1 MASLCA
7 PMPLLRRYRLWRA
20 RRVWLRDPARALKL
34 LDDDEASLD
43 GESLALVAWLALRY
57 QGNVVRA
64 ERVARL
70 ALAHGGDTRLASDA
84 LAEVLMRR
92 GESDAAIATLRA
104 AHEQRPRVK
113 WYELTLSDLLEEAG
127 RVGEAEEALE
137 RALGDPGLRRHA
149 LKRLSRLALER
160 GDADRARGYFA
171 QLVGLEPDYLV
182 YASDYATLGRLQ
194 VEAGDPDAARA
205 TLRQG
210 AEVYPRNAELRGLL
224 RDYFHED
231 PPYAEPNIA
240 PVREDELGVRRL
252 PVRTEMITA
261 RTGVLDVVD
270 AATAGMRTADDVI
283 ALAESAAAAG
293 QGRLI
298 PLELIEPGPLAH
310 VLSRFVGSIGP
321 LHSPAGMQGAIM
333 EAGRPRIVLGA
344 LAAVATKPLGRRGW
358 FYRVA
363 GQGTALIDDVAA
375 ALPPND
381 HHLVFGPR
389 DPDALAHALAL
400 RLGCGAAIVDANH
413 LSGAWVVAASRGV
426 DRDWLTAALND
437 NPAGNQDE
445 RTPVVIVRR
454 LTAGTRP
461 GGP

>member
-1 MASLCA
+1 
-7 PMPLLRRYRLWRA
+7 MPLLRSYRLWRA
-20 RRVWLRDPARALKL
+20 RRVWLRDPARALRL
-34 LDDDEASLD
+34 LDDDEAAMD
-43 GESLALVAWLALRY
+43 GQSLALVAWLALRF
-57 QGNVVRA
+57 QGNEKRA

-70 ALAHGGDTRLASDA
+70 ALARGGDTRLASEV

-92 GESDAAIATLRA
+92 GESDAAIAALRA
-104 AHEQRPRVK
+104 GRERLPEIK

-127 RVGEAEEALE
+127 RSEEAEEALE
-137 RALGDPGLRRHA
+137 RALAEPELRRHA

-171 QLVGLEPDYLV
+171 ELVALEPDYLV

-194 VEAGDPDAARA
+194 LEAGERDAARA
-205 TLRQG
+205 TWRQG
-210 AEVYPRNAELRGLL
+210 AKVYPRNGELGTLL
-224 RDYFHED
+224 REHFDED
-231 PPYAEPNIA
+231 PPHAEPNIA
-240 PVREDELGVRRL
+240 PVHEEELGVRRL

-270 AATAGMRTADDVI
+270 TATVGIRTSDDVI

-298 PLELIEPGPLAH
+298 GLELIEPEPLAR

-333 EAGRPRIVLGA
+333 EAGRPRVVLGA

-363 GQGTALIDDVAA
+363 GQATALIDDVAA

-381 HHLVFGPR
+381 HHLVLGPR
-389 DPDALAHALAL
+389 DPDRLARDLAQ

-413 LSGAWVVAASRGV
+413 LSGAWVVAASPGV
-426 DRDWLTAALND
+426 DREWLTAALND

-454 LTAGTRP
+454 IEP
-461 GGP
+461 ES

>member
-1 MASLCA
+1 MS
-7 PMPLLRRYRLWRA
+7 LLRRYRLWRA
-20 RRVWLRDPARALKL
+20 RRVWLRDPARALEL
-34 LDDDEASLD
+34 LGDGEASMD
-43 GESLALVAWLALRY
+43 GESLALLAWLELTCRRDEAD
-57 QGNVVRA
+57 A
-64 ERVARL
+64 ARL
-70 ALAHGGDTRLASDA
+70 AALALARGGDTRLASAA

-92 GESDAAIATLRA
+92 GEADAAIATLRTA
-104 AHEQRPRVK
+104 AERLPLVT
-113 WYELTLSDLLEEAG
+113 WYELTLADLLEEAG
-127 RVGEAEEALE
+127 RVGEAEGVLE
-137 RALGDPGLRRHA
+137 RALAEPELRRHA

-160 GDADRARGYFA
+160 GDVDRARRFFA
-171 QLVGLEPDYLV
+171 ELVALEPDYLV
-182 YASDYATLGRLQ
+182 YASDYVTLGRLQ
-194 VEAGDPDAARA
+194 LEAGEPDAARA
-205 TLRQG
+205 TWRQG
-210 AEVYPRNAELRGLL
+210 AEVYPRNADLRGLL
-224 RDYFHED
+224 REHFDED
-231 PPYAEPNIA
+231 PPRAEPNIA
-240 PVREDELGVRRL
+240 PVREEELGVRRL

-270 AATAGMRTADDVI
+270 AATAGVRAPDDVV

-298 PLELIEPGPLAH
+298 PLELIEPGPLAR

-344 LAAVATKPLGRRGW
+344 LAAVVTKPLGRRGW

-389 DPDALAHALAL
+389 DPDALARDLAR

-413 LSGAWVVAASRGV
+413 LSGAWVVAASPGI
-426 DRDWLTAALND
+426 DREWLTAALND

-454 LTAGTRP
+454 V
-461 GGP
+461 GPRS